1 MSYIARACICLCVA
15 ASALLAQTAGTGT
28 LVGTITDN
36 SGAVMSGVK
45 VTVVNADTAFTSET
59 ITSAEGAYQVPYLAP
74 GMYRITIESPGFKR
88 YLREGVQIRTGE
100 IPRIDVQLEVG
111 AVSESIRVEGSAPL
125 IDTETAQA
133 GLVLSGDQLLKIPVS
148 QKRAIRMTFYYPGAQ
163 PMSGFHILGQRARS
177 MGYTVDGI
185 NGKEPGIGNIG
196 GTNEQISTTQDAF
209 EEVKVHTTGTP
220 AEYGHAAGGLMS
232 IIFKSGTN
240 QFHGSAEN
248 RYIARQMIHRLVS
261 GATASY
267 KRILVPRD
275 DVPVQRTRHSSQAL

>member
-1 MSYIARACICLCVA
+1 MWIRTALRLCLGASIA

-45 VTVVNADTAFTSET
+45 VSVVNTETSFTSET
-59 ITSAEGAYQVPYLAP
+59 VTSAEGAYQVPYLAP
-74 GMYRITIESPGFKR
+74 GTYRITIESPGFKR

-100 IPRIDVQLEVG
+100 VPRIDVQLEVG

-133 GLVLSGDQLLKIPVS
+133 GLVMSGDQLLKIPVS
-148 QKRAIRMTFYYPGAQ
+148 QKRALRMQFYFPGTQ
-163 PMSGFHILGQRARS
+163 PVDGFHVLGQRSRS

-185 NGKEPGIGNIG
+185 NGKEPGVGNVG

-209 EEVKVHTTGTP
+209 EEVKIHTTGTP
-220 AEYGHAAGGLMS
+220 AEYGHSAGGLMS
-232 IIFKSGTN
+232 TAAF
-240 QFHGSAEN
+240 N
-248 RYIARQMIHRLVS
+248 RS
-261 GATASY
+261 CS
-267 KRILVPRD
+267 
-275 DVPVQRTRHSSQAL
+275 